1 MQNLTVAIIQANQS
15 WQDKEANFTHF
26 ENLLE
31 QTGGACCDL
40 IILPEMFNT
49 SFSMDVKNLAEDTSG
64 TSVQW
69 LTNQAKKWNTRI
81 CTTLIIEE
89 ENKYYNRLVIVSE
102 RGIEASYNK
111 RHLFRMAG
119 EHQYFES
126 GEERVIYHLHGW
138 RILLQVCYD
147 LRFPVFSRS
156 KTIEGKPEYDLA
168 IYPANWPER
177 RAYAWTTLL
186 KARAIENQVFAI
198 GVNRVGKDGNELL
211 YSGDS
216 AVIDPWG
223 NDEYLATKN
232 TEQVK
237 ILTLIADKLQQVRTA
252 FPAYLDADAWNSPFN
267 QKNIPFN
274 QDEGFN

>member
-1 MQNLTVAIIQANQS
+1 MQNLTVAIIQANQF
-15 WQDKEANFTHF
+15 WQDKEANFAHF

-31 QTGGACCDL
+31 QASGSTCDL

-49 SFSMDVKNLAEDTSG
+49 SFSMDAKSLAEDLSG
-64 TSVQW
+64 KSIQW
-69 LTNQAKKWNTRI
+69 LTKQAKKYNTQI
-81 CTTLIIEE
+81 CATLIIEE
-89 ENKYYNRLVIVSE
+89 ENKYFNRLVIVSD

-119 EHQYFES
+119 EHQYFEGGS
-126 GEERVIYHLHGW
+126 ERVIYHLQGW

-147 LRFPVFSRS
+147 LRFPVFSRNC
-156 KTIEGKPEYDLA
+156 TLEGKPEYDLA

-186 KARAIENQVFAI
+186 KARAIENQVYVI
-198 GVNRVGKDGNELL
+198 GVNRVGKDGNDLA

-237 ILTLIADKLQQVRTA
+237 ILTLDADKLNQVRA
-252 FPAYLDADAWNSPFN
+252 VFPAYLDADAWISPFN
-267 QKNIPFN
+267 QKKIPFN
-274 QDEGFN
+274 QDQPSN